1 MSEVRARADSQ
12 RAPRGAQAPV
22 APPARVDLVLVGFG
36 GVARRFVEL
45 LEAQRDRLPFPTR
58 VVGVATAR
66 HGCALAPG
74 GLDAPSAARGRAVT
88 ACHDPASGRPP
99 RDAFELIAR
108 AARAGAEAAAGRRL
122 VVVENTPYGN
132 ADGQPGLGHVR
143 AALDAGADV
152 ITANKGPAAFA
163 WPELR
168 DRAAAAGAGFR
179 FEGAVLD
186 GLPVFSLVRDT
197 LPGVAIR
204 AFRGIVNTTTNHV
217 LSALDRGRS
226 LDEAVA
232 EMQAAGIAEA
242 DASHDVDGWDAA
254 AKTAILANVLLDADI
269 TPHDVA
275 RTGLRAVDPAVARA
289 ARAAG
294 RAVKLVASAARSNG
308 QVTAA
313 VRPVELPAG
322 DPLARLDDTAKGLS
336 LDTDLLGTIQITKS
350 ASGPA
355 HTAYALVADLV
366 SLHRP

>member
-1 MSEVRARADSQ
+1 M
-12 RAPRGAQAPV
+12 
-22 APPARVDLVLVGFG
+22 PATERVDLVLLGFG
-36 GVARRFVEL
+36 GVAKRFVEL
-45 LEAQRDRLPFPTR
+45 LEAQRARLPFATR

-66 HGCALAPG
+66 HGCALSPA
-74 GLDAPSAARGRAVT
+74 GLDAPAAARGKAVA
-88 ACHDPASGRPP
+88 ACHDAACGRPP
-99 RDAFELIAR
+99 RDAFELLAR
-108 AARAGAEAAAGRRL
+108 AAAAGAEAGAGRRL
-122 VVVENTPYGN
+122 VVVENTPYGA
-132 ADGQPGLGHVR
+132 ADGRPGVDHVR
-143 AALDAGADV
+143 AALDTGADV
-152 ITANKGPAAFA
+152 VTANKGPAAFA

-168 DRAAAAGAGFR
+168 DRAAAAGARFR

-197 LPGVAIR
+197 LPGVAVR

-217 LSALDRGRS
+217 LSAIDRGRT

-254 AKTAILANVLLDADI
+254 AKTAILANVLLDADM
-269 TPHDVA
+269 TPHDVS
-275 RTGLRAVDPAVARA
+275 RTGLRTVDPAAARA

-294 RAVKLVASAARSNG
+294 RAVKLVASAGRRNG
-308 QVTAA
+308 RVEAA
-313 VRPVELPAG
+313 VRPVELPAD

-350 ASGPA
+350 ASGPD
-355 HTAYALVADLV
+355 HTAYALLADLV

>member
-1 MSEVRARADSQ
+1 MSPTE
-12 RAPRGAQAPV
+12 
-22 APPARVDLVLVGFG
+22 RVDLVLVGFG

-45 LEAQRDRLPFPTR
+45 LETRRRRLPFATR

-88 ACHDPASGRPP
+88 ECHDPACGRPP
-99 RDAFELIAR
+99 RDAFELLAR
-108 AARAGAEAAAGRRL
+108 AAAAAEGAGRRL
-122 VVVENTPYGN
+122 VVVENTPYGA
-132 ADGQPGLGHVR
+132 ADGRPGVDHVR

-152 ITANKGPAAFA
+152 VTANKGPAAFA

-168 DRAAAAGAGFR
+168 DRAAAAGTRFR

-217 LSALDRGRS
+217 LTAIDRGRT

-254 AKTAILANVLLDADI
+254 AKTAILANVLLDADM

-275 RTGLRAVDPAVARA
+275 RTGLRGVDPAAARA

-294 RAVKLVASAARSNG
+294 RAVKLVASAERQNG
-308 QVTAA
+308 RVAAA
-313 VRPVELPAG
+313 VRPVELPAD

-350 ASGPA
+350 ASGPD
-355 HTAYALVADLV
+355 HTAYALLADLV

>member
-1 MSEVRARADSQ
+1 M
-12 RAPRGAQAPV
+12 
-22 APPARVDLVLVGFG
+22 PATERVDLVLLGFG

-45 LEAQRDRLPFPTR
+45 LEARRDRLPFTTR

-66 HGCALAPG
+66 HGCALAPA
-74 GLDAPSAARGRAVT
+74 GLDAPAAARGRAL
-88 ACHDPASGRPP
+88 APLHDPACGPP
-99 RDAFELIAR
+99 PADALELVAR
-108 AARAGAEAAAGRRL
+108 VAGADSGATAGRRL
-122 VVVENTPYGN
+122 VVVENTPYGT
-132 ADGQPGLGHVR
+132 ADGQPGVGHVR

-152 ITANKGPAAFA
+152 VTANKGPAAFA
-163 WPELR
+163 WRELR
-168 DRAAAAGAGFR
+168 ARAAAARARFR

-197 LPGVAIR
+197 LPGIAVR

-217 LSALDRGRS
+217 LSAIDRGRS

-254 AKTAILANVLLDADI
+254 AKTAILANVLLDADL

-275 RTGLRAVDPAVARA
+275 RTGLRAVDPASARA

-294 RAVKLVASAARSNG
+294 RAVKLVASAERRNG
-308 QVTAA
+308 RVAAA
-313 VRPVELPAG
+313 VRPVELPG
-322 DPLARLDDTAKGLS
+322 DDPLARLDDTAKGLS
-336 LDTDLLGTIQITKS
+336 LETDLLGTIQITKS

-355 HTAYALVADLV
+355 HTAYALLADLV

>member
-1 MSEVRARADSQ
+1 M
-12 RAPRGAQAPV
+12 
-22 APPARVDLVLVGFG
+22 
-36 GVARRFVEL
+36 
-45 LEAQRDRLPFPTR
+45 
-58 VVGVATAR
+58 
-66 HGCALAPG
+66 
-74 GLDAPSAARGRAVT
+74 
-88 ACHDPASGRPP
+88 
-99 RDAFELIAR
+99 
-108 AARAGAEAAAGRRL
+108 
-122 VVVENTPYGN
+122 
-132 ADGQPGLGHVR
+132 
-143 AALDAGADV
+143 
-152 ITANKGPAAFA
+152 
-163 WPELR
+163 
-168 DRAAAAGAGFR
+168 
-179 FEGAVLD
+179 LD

-217 LSALDRGRS
+217 LSAIDSGRT

-254 AKTAILANVLLDADI
+254 AKTAILANVLLDADM

-275 RTGLRAVDPAVARA
+275 RTGLRAVDPAAARE

-294 RAVKLVASAARSNG
+294 RAVKLVASAERRNG
-308 QVTAA
+308 RVAAA
-313 VRPVELPAG
+313 VRPVELPAD

-355 HTAYALVADLV
+355 HTAYALLADLV

>member
-1 MSEVRARADSQ
+1 M
-12 RAPRGAQAPV
+12 
-22 APPARVDLVLVGFG
+22 PATERVDLVLLGFG

-45 LEAQRDRLPFPTR
+45 LEARRDRLPFAAC
-58 VVGVATAR
+58 VIGVATAR
-66 HGCALAPG
+66 HGCALSPA
-74 GLDAPSAARGRAVT
+74 GLDAPAAARTPELTG
-88 ACHDPASGRPP
+88 CHDPACGPP
-99 RDAFELIAR
+99 PANALELVAR
-108 AARAGAEAAAGRRL
+108 AAGAGAGEGTGSRL
-122 VVVENTPYGN
+122 VVVENTPYGI
-132 ADGQPGLGHVR
+132 ADGQPGVAHVR

-152 ITANKGPAAFA
+152 VTANKGPAAFA
-163 WPELR
+163 WRELR
-168 DRAAAAGAGFR
+168 ERASAAGARFR

-197 LPGVAIR
+197 LPGITIR

-217 LSALDRGRS
+217 LTAIGRGRT

-254 AKTAILANVLLDADI
+254 AKTAILANVLLDADM

-275 RTGLRAVDPAVARA
+275 RTGLRAVDPTSARA

-294 RAVKLVASAARSNG
+294 RAVKLVASAERRNG
-308 QVTAA
+308 RVAAA
-313 VRPVELPAG
+313 VRPVELPG
-322 DPLARLDDTAKGLS
+322 DDPLARLDDTAKGLS
-336 LDTDLLGTIQITKS
+336 LDTDLLGTIQINKS

-355 HTAYALVADLV
+355 HTAYALLADLV